1 MTTAKELLKQGRR
14 DEVWQKYCGFFDLSI
29 EQFMEIQRDLL
40 MEQIQALANC
50 QLGQELLGGRI
61 PKNINEF
68 RQQVPLTTYE
78 NYSPYLP
85 EKRENV
91 LPPGDYDWVRT
102 SGRSKGG
109 GFKWVPCSKRM
120 SVRNGE
126 AVVSGLV
133 TASCSQK
140 GEVYLEPGDIL
151 LMMTAPPPYVSALYT
166 RAANDEMD
174 IRFLPSLDEGEKME
188 FRERMALGFELAMQ
202 MGLDYFYGLS
212 SVLAKLGEQFEKGAG
227 GSGLSSVLRQP
238 RVLFRVLRGFL
249 SAKLKNRGLLPR
261 DIWKVKGI
269 VAGGTDTDI
278 YRDRI
283 DYYWGRKPLEAYG
296 STEGGGMA
304 FQAWNYQ
311 GMTFFP
317 DINFLEFISQ
327 EELEKGRTN
336 PGYSPRSLFLD
347 EVKPG
352 VYELVITNLLGGIF
366 TRYRVGDLVEVTSL
380 RDDELDIDLPQIQ
393 FYSRADDL
401 IDLASFVRF
410 TEKTIWQAIEMS
422 EMGYEDWVA
431 RKEELDGE
439 PVLHIYVEPKEA
451 ISDSTDDMLNALK
464 KSLRNINPEFAD
476 MEEMLSGNC
485 VRLSL
490 LPIGAFAQ
498 YIDTQQKAGADLA
511 HIKPPHMQPTD
522 TAMKQLLDVKEA

>member
-29 EQFMEIQRDLL
+29 DQFMEIQRDLL
-40 MEQIQALANC
+40 MEQIQALASC
-50 QLGQELLGGRI
+50 ELGQKLLHERL
-61 PKNINEF
+61 PKNMDEF
-68 RQQVPLTTYE
+68 RQQVPLTTYDD
-78 NYSPYLP
+78 YSPYLP
-85 EKRENV
+85 EKREDV
-91 LPPGDYDWVRT
+91 LPPGEYDWVRT

-109 GFKWVPCSKRM
+109 GFKWVPCSKRF

-133 TASCSQK
+133 TASCSQR
-140 GEVYLEPGDIL
+140 GEVYLEPGDKL

-166 RAANDEMD
+166 RAANEEMD
-174 IRFLPSLDEGEKME
+174 IRFLPSLDEGEKMD

-227 GSGLSSVLRQP
+227 GSGGSSAMTRP
-238 RVLFRVLRGFL
+238 RVLLKVLRGL
-249 SAKLKNRGLLPR
+249 ISAKLKRRGLLPR
-261 DIWKVKGI
+261 DIWRVKGI

-304 FQAWNYQ
+304 FQAWNYK

-317 DINFLEFISQ
+317 DINFLEFIPQ
-327 EELEKGRTN
+327 EELEKSRLD
-336 PGYSPRSLFLD
+336 PDHSPQSLFLN
-347 EVKPG
+347 EVIPG

-366 TRYRVGDLVEVTSL
+366 TRYRVGDLIEVTTL

-410 TEKTIWQAIEMS
+410 TEKTIWQAIEIS
-422 EMGYEDWVA
+422 GIAYEDWVA
-431 RKEELDGE
+431 RKEEMDGE
-439 PVLHIYVEPKEA
+439 PVLHIYVEPKESLTEA
-451 ISDSTDDMLNALK
+451 SNDMLEALK
-464 KSLRNINPEFAD
+464 QSLRELNTEFAD
-476 MEEMLSGNC
+476 MEEMLGGDT
-485 VRLSL
+485 VRLSF
-490 LPIGAFAQ
+490 LPVGAFSE

-522 TAMKQLLDVKEA
+522 AAMEQLLELKEA